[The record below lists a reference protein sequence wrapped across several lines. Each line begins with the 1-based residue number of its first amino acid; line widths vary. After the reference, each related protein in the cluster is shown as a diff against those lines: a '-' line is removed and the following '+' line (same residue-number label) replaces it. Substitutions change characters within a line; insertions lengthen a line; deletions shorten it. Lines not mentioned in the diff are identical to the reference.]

1 MKTPFG
7 LASIVLSLL
16 CAGPA
21 HAQEDARKVRVDVR
35 KPLRLD
41 YHSDAWNKDKDKVET
56 SLLLIRDS
64 KTGRT
69 AQVEVTETGRDT
81 GLFLGYYQLNF
92 ASGQSQDPEMTPEV
106 YVVPP
111 SIAAGPAGMKAVNQM
126 IRDGQLLRK
135 PYFLRI
141 ENRTVQAIS
150 VYDTKDQALEA
161 YQGFLK
167 TGTGRQI
174 VDRAAIAAAQSA
186 RLNEQARARQ
196 EAEQKAETER
206 KALEQAEAARLEEAR
221 RQAAELDETAKAQRR
236 QRATEAARLAME
248 FYRKDEFAA
257 AEKKFQEA
265 VELDP
270 DNQGYYF
277 QYGVTL
283 FKVEKYDRSLV
294 ILDLVKGGD
303 VNPAE
308 VNYYRGLN
316 HLKLQEYNNAYKSFL
331 DVKNAGDPVISPAA
345 GFFAGV
351 IDFQNENYDSAKVL
365 FEYVLDNSK
374 DPKIDRQSE
383 SYLEQIANIRQFQQ
397 LQKTKF
403 FINAQLGLIYDS
415 NILSV
420 SAANAPTDLNGFRW
434 MYGGSVEYRPVYTA
448 KHELSALLA
457 VNDMYSQDSQ
467 FQSKTEFQNTD
478 ALQAVFSVPYR
489 WKSEL
494 LGKGYQLSLT
504 PGFENVQMNADG
516 EGTREAILNSLV
528 LDVDQTFVMNED
540 WFSTYNL
547 EFRRDNSQ
555 IASAAEE
562 NQSATKLS
570 VSSSQAWFFDAKKT
584 KALIWDLGY
593 SKNNAEGENQRY
605 SRVDTALTYLHPINE
620 LWSGTTRLGY
630 YNASYAEHLTGR
642 TDNNLGVT
650 LAARRGLEKL
660 LFINVAL
667 TYQKNDSI
675 EAYTYD
681 KFALMTFLS
690 WDQNF

>member
-1 MKTPFG
+1 MKPSIAF
-7 LASIVLSLL
+7 ASIAFALS
-16 CAGPA
+16 CA

-41 YHSDAWNKDKDKVET
+41 YHSDAWNKDKSKVET
-56 SLLLIRDS
+56 STLLIRDA

-92 ASGQSQDPEMTPEV
+92 VSGQNQDPEMSPEV

-111 SIAAGPAGMKAVNQM
+111 SIASGAAGMKVVNQM

-135 PYFLRI
+135 PYFLRV
-141 ENRTVQAIS
+141 ENRSMQAIS

-161 YQGFLK
+161 YQGYLK

-174 VDRAAIAAAQSA
+174 VDRAAMAAAQAA
-186 RLNEQARARQ
+186 RLSEQSRARQ
-196 EAEQKAETER
+196 EAELKAENER
-206 KALEQAEAARLEEAR
+206 KAMEQAEAARIAEAR
-221 RQAAELDETAKAQRR
+221 QKASEMDANAKALR
-236 QRATEAARLAME
+236 QKRAVDAATLAME
-248 FYRKDEFAA
+248 LYKKDEFAG

-265 VELDP
+265 VNEDP
-270 DNQGYYF
+270 ENQTYYF

-283 FKVEKYDRSLV
+283 FKLEKYDRSLV
-294 ILDLVKGGD
+294 ILDLVKGGE

-331 DVKNAGDPVISPAA
+331 DVKNANDPQLSPAA

-351 IDFQNENYDSAKVL
+351 IDYQNENYDSARGL
-365 FEYVLDNSK
+365 FEYVLDHSK
-374 DPKIDRQSE
+374 DPQLDKQSE
-383 SYLEQIANIRQFQQ
+383 AYLEQIANIRQFQEM
-397 LQKTKF
+397 QKTKF

-415 NILSV
+415 NILSI

-434 MYGGSVEYRPVYTA
+434 MYGGSVEYRPIYSQR
-448 KHELSALLA
+448 HELSAQLS
-457 VNDMYSQDSQ
+457 VNDMYSQDKQ

-478 ALQAVFSVPYR
+478 ALQAIFGLPYR
-489 WKSEL
+489 WKAEAF
-494 LGKGYQLSLT
+494 GKGYQLSLT
-504 PGFENVQMNADG
+504 PSYENVQMNADG
-516 EGTREAILNSLV
+516 EGTRETILNSTV
-528 LDVDQTFVMNED
+528 LDVDQTFIMNED

-555 IASAAEE
+555 IASTDEE

-570 VSSSQAWFFDAKKT
+570 LSSSQAWFFDAKKT

-605 SRVDTALTYLHPINE
+605 NRIDTALTYLHPINDT
-620 LWSGTTRLGY
+620 WSGTTRLGY
-630 YNASYAEHLTGR
+630 YNSNYNEHTSGR

-660 LFINVAL
+660 LFVNVAF
-667 TYQKNDSI
+667 TYQKNNSI

-681 KFALMTFLS
+681 KYTLMTFLS